1 MTDRSELE
9 FGECGKSRGTQVHAV
24 GNLVALAEDPDPE
37 DPVRCCNLVVVLA
50 LREAEHFREL
60 HRDVAVNV
68 VESVD
73 HGIEAVD
80 TQSAD
85 RRDVIGREVRSDS
98 ADTHVRGVHAR
109 ARDALEH
116 REDCFATIERRLISC
131 ELGIDGTPVLVGGG
145 AIEFEHN
152 IAKCGGSRTN
162 GQADRGLDDPG
173 IERLGEGGS
182 KPAMPVDQRQSLLE
196 VADLQQF
203 LVTAV
208 RGLDVEPALCDD
220 VAVHGDFNGEVPVCQ
235 RVQWRQ
241 RQCVEPM
248 TAVRKGFG
256 APVEEAHGASVGPL
270 LQCARRYPVQSI
282 SLDLESPDV
291 VRDPYPYFDEW
302 RQAGTALYHEGLGM
316 HLAFRYDDA
325 NAVLR
330 SKALGRIWQDKQPDD
345 LWHTFN
351 WLHSDSIL
359 ESEPPKHTRLR
370 ALVAKAFL
378 RGQIERLRP
387 AVQRIADELLDAA
400 IAKQERE
407 GHFDLIADYAEPLP
421 VAIIAELLGVPED
434 QRENLRP
441 WSQQIVKMYDYN
453 KTAEDERLAQIAADE
468 FSSFMKELAD
478 ERRRH
483 PGDDLLTHLAQVEAE
498 GERLN
503 ERELVATGVLI
514 LNAGH
519 EASVNGF
526 GNGAVQLFRHP
537 EQLAALAADPWGLVD
552 TAIEEML
559 RFDSPLHLFERT
571 AKTDTVVAGVE
582 IKEGQKIAALLG
594 SANRDPEAFTAADT
608 FDIRRDPNNHIA
620 FGAGI
625 HFCLGAPLARLE
637 LSVTVPRLLER
648 LPNLQLAGEPVQRD
662 TFVLRGYHSIPVR
675 G

>member
-1 MTDRSELE
+1 M
-9 FGECGKSRGTQVHAV
+9 
-24 GNLVALAEDPDPE
+24 
-37 DPVRCCNLVVVLA
+37 
-50 LREAEHFREL
+50 
-60 HRDVAVNV
+60 
-68 VESVD
+68 
-73 HGIEAVD
+73 
-80 TQSAD
+80 
-85 RRDVIGREVRSDS
+85 
-98 ADTHVRGVHAR
+98 
-109 ARDALEH
+109 
-116 REDCFATIERRLISC
+116 
-131 ELGIDGTPVLVGGG
+131 
-145 AIEFEHN
+145 
-152 IAKCGGSRTN
+152 
-162 GQADRGLDDPG
+162 
-173 IERLGEGGS
+173 
-182 KPAMPVDQRQSLLE
+182 
-196 VADLQQF
+196 
-203 LVTAV
+203 
-208 RGLDVEPALCDD
+208 
-220 VAVHGDFNGEVPVCQ
+220 
-235 RVQWRQ
+235 
-241 RQCVEPM
+241 
-248 TAVRKGFG
+248 
-256 APVEEAHGASVGPL
+256 
-270 LQCARRYPVQSI
+270 QSI

-302 RQAGTALYHEGLGM
+302 RHAGKALYHEGLGM

-370 ALVAKAFL
+370 ALVAKAFV

-468 FSSFMKELAD
+468 FSTFMKELAD
-478 ERRRH
+478 ERRKH

-537 EQLAALAADPWGLVD
+537 EQLAALVADPWGLVD

-594 SANRDPEAFTAADT
+594 SANRDPEEFTDANR